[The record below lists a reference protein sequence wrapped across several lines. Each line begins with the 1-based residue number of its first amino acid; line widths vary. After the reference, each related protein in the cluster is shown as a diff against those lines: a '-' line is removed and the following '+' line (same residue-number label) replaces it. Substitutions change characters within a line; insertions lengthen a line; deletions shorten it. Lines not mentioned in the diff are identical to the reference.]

1 MHSPADGDVAMPTP
15 SAAPRHVPRISVAAG
30 AIARAL
36 ADTTATIATSAPQF
50 DSAAERADVRRRVR
64 RGEAGTYIGEILR
77 ERDSAL
83 ARWPD
88 RRGKPLGVWI
98 EPSSNVAQFTAGYVT
113 SVRAAFAAW
122 DSLRLPVR
130 FSFVR
135 DPENADVHVRFIDHF
150 DEPISGRTRWTRDDN
165 WTITNASITLAVHH
179 VHGELL
185 DDDAM
190 RAIALHEIGHLL
202 GLDHTR
208 DSLSVMAPRVSVREL
223 ADADRATARLLYAL
237 PAGSVR

>member
-1 MHSPADGDVAMPTP
+1 M
-15 SAAPRHVPRISVAAG
+15 
-30 AIARAL
+30 
-36 ADTTATIATSAPQF
+36 
-50 DSAAERADVRRRVR
+50 
-64 RGEAGTYIGEILR
+64 
-77 ERDSAL
+77 
-83 ARWPD
+83 
-88 RRGKPLGVWI
+88 
-98 EPSSNVAQFTAGYVT
+98 
-113 SVRAAFAAW
+113 
-122 DSLRLPVR
+122 
-130 FSFVR
+130 
-135 DPENADVHVRFIDHF
+135 HVRFIDHF

-165 WTITNASITLAVHH
+165 WTITDANITLAVHH